1 MHSLGEDLYITM
13 NSRGKTL
20 DNAEKLKPLLFEKSR
35 KELKNWGKI
44 WDDWEDFF
52 FTLLNG
58 DDITKINV
66 AMNNLI
72 RIVWEL
78 KTCGEHNELK
88 PFEAIKD
95 LNLSDI
101 ALFFN
106 ALKLIVNSEFKNKV
120 DLLFGNK
127 KSDESDGNFL
137 ILKSLLLVCIKY
149 GEDEKMRNVE
159 MKRVYQLIYNK
170 MYRRGSQ
177 KHIPLLTLLKTYHER
192 IDGNFYNIALDA
204 CSGDGKDDYFDTSDL
219 LMIQTMSDSVKDNLS
234 ELSEVEKEFWK
245 TQSTDV
251 VKCHY
256 IWKGDLSTL
265 INWSSENNNFNIE
278 TFCRYS
284 SFFDSLFT
292 DFSGHEINSLRRAW
306 IVGMKEYS
314 PVKVGS
320 YYTFCWEWE
329 DWTKSITQH
338 STDFKLFMD
347 NLIKYKEDEKTLDD
361 ALEKYIKETLKDYIK
376 QSAEEDYIEFAKDSY
391 LIDFTKNSKTCDI
404 YHWGTEDWWICTDGS
419 RSRHTGFISQYNAY
433 ILKKFG
439 ANYKN
444 NSLSNSKKIGIGDWC
459 VWYWATSNN
468 NCIAVENSTY
478 RIVIDIKYDN
488 KQKKCS
494 FILKSRDSQQNIE
507 DKYVEGFIK
516 KENEYHLE
524 LDMQDGFNAD
534 LIKDKVLEC
543 INRFE
548 Q

>member
-1 MHSLGEDLYITM
+1 
-13 NSRGKTL
+13 
-20 DNAEKLKPLLFEKSR
+20 
-35 KELKNWGKI
+35 
-44 WDDWEDFF
+44 
-52 FTLLNG
+52 
-58 DDITKINV
+58 
-66 AMNNLI
+66 
-72 RIVWEL
+72 
-78 KTCGEHNELK
+78 
-88 PFEAIKD
+88 
-95 LNLSDI
+95 
-101 ALFFN
+101 
-106 ALKLIVNSEFKNKV
+106 
-120 DLLFGNK
+120 
-127 KSDESDGNFL
+127 
-137 ILKSLLLVCIKY
+137 
-149 GEDEKMRNVE
+149 

-204 CSGDGKDDYFDTSDL
+204 CSGNGKDDYFDASDL

-444 NSLSNSKKIGIGDWC
+444 NSLSNSK
-459 VWYWATSNN
+459 
-468 NCIAVENSTY
+468 
-478 RIVIDIKYDN
+478 R
-488 KQKKCS
+488 
-494 FILKSRDSQQNIE
+494 
-507 DKYVEGFIK
+507 
-516 KENEYHLE
+516 
-524 LDMQDGFNAD
+524 
-534 LIKDKVLEC
+534 
-543 INRFE
+543 
-548 Q
+548 